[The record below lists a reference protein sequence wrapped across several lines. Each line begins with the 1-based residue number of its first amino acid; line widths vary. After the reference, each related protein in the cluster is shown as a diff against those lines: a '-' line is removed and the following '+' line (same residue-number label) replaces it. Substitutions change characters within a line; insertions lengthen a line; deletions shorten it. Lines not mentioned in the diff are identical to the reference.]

1 MATDDA
7 SSSSTGPTPVS
18 QHSPVSGLVKALAPW
33 RELATIAVFFGG
45 GALWIAGYFATK
57 KQVEALECF
66 AEESIVLARS
76 EASMRTNMDT
86 MLQKDLRI
94 EHLQSKIRDTPLTDV
109 ETVELKRLLREV
121 EDIKETRR
129 ATAQEIK
136 RAETALAACR
146 KEKK

>member
-1 MATDDA
+1 MAESEGSKVINTSADEPPLIA
-7 SSSSTGPTPVS
+7 RI
-18 QHSPVSGLVKALAPW
+18 VKAIAPW
-33 RELATIAVFFGG
+33 KELAMIVVFFGG

-57 KQVEALECF
+57 KQVDALECF

-76 EASMRTNMDT
+76 EVSMRVTMDV
-86 MLQKDLRI
+86 MIQKDLRI
-94 EHLQSKIRDTPLTDV
+94 EHLQSKARDTSLTEG
-109 ETVELKRLLREV
+109 ETLELKRLLREI
-121 EDIKETRR
+121 DDLKEARR